1 MQMQA
6 TLHIFVKTGLDV
18 LEGLFG
24 IGLIG
29 STVVL
34 ILSFWDDV
42 GTILG
47 RH

>member
-1 MQMQA
+1 MQA
-6 TLHIFVKTGLDV
+6 TLHIFVKTALDM
-18 LEGLFG
+18 LEGLFA

-29 STVVL
+29 SAVVL
-34 ILSFWDDV
+34 ILSFWDDM

>member
-1 MQMQA
+1 MQA
-6 TLHIFVKTGLDV
+6 TLHIVVKTALDM
-18 LEGLFG
+18 LETLFA
-24 IGLIG
+24 IGLVG

-42 GTILG
+42 ETILG

>member
-1 MQMQA
+1 MQA
-6 TLHIFVKTGLDV
+6 TLHIFVKTALDM
-18 LEGLFG
+18 LEVLFG

-34 ILSFWDDV
+34 VLSFWDDMQ
-42 GTILG
+42 TILG

>member
-1 MQMQA
+1 MYFA
-6 TLHIFVKTGLDV
+6 LHIFVKTFLDI
-18 LEGLFG
+18 LEVLFG

-29 STVVL
+29 STIVL